1 MPLAPYFLAFV
12 TPALLGL
19 GLYLGGAWTWA
30 PVAFVFALLPVLD
43 ERIGLDTRNPDEA
56 RAGASRRLWDLPL
69 ALWVPVQLGVTAL
82 VLLRAAQPGWR
93 AWELAGLIVS
103 LGVINGSG
111 GITIA
116 HELMHRRARWARALA
131 ELLMASVSYPHFCIE
146 HVLGHHRHVAT
157 PRDPA
162 SARLGESVFAFY
174 ARCVA
179 GSLRSAWHLER
190 ERLARAG
197 QAAGTL
203 RDRRLRHGLLVAG
216 AYALAGWAAGPRGLL
231 IFAAQS
237 LVGFSLLEVI
247 NYLEHYG
254 LSRRELAPGQ
264 YERVRPEHSWNA
276 SQRLSNHYLFNLA
289 RHADHHANA
298 SRPYERLRHRA
309 DAPQL
314 PAGYA
319 TMLLLALVPP
329 LWFRVMNPRVA
340 AWQARERSGA

>member
-1 MPLAPYFLAFV
+1 MSFAPYFLAFV
-12 TPALLGL
+12 TPALLWL
-19 GLYLGGAWTWA
+19 GLHFGGLWTWS
-30 PVAFVFALLPVLD
+30 PVAFVFVLLPVLD
-43 ERIGLDTRNPDEA
+43 ERIGLDTRNPDET
-56 RAGASRRLWDLPL
+56 RAGLARRWWDLPL
-69 ALWVPVQLGVTAL
+69 VLWVPVQLGATAWV
-82 VLLRAAQPGWR
+82 VLRGAQPGWR
-93 AWELAGLIVS
+93 AWELAGLVVS

-116 HELMHRRARWARALA
+116 HELMHRRAPWARALA
-131 ELLMASVSYPHFCIE
+131 EILMTSVSYPHFCIE
-146 HVLGHHRHVAT
+146 HVLGHHRNVAT

-174 ARCVA
+174 ARCVV
-179 GSLRSAWHLER
+179 GSLRSAWRLER
-190 ERLARAG
+190 ERLARAN
-197 QAAGTL
+197 QRPGTL
-203 RDRRLRHGLLVAG
+203 RDRRLRYGVLVGG
-216 AYALAGWAAGPRGLL
+216 AYGLAAWGAGGLGLAL
-231 IFAAQS
+231 FATQS
-237 LVGFSLLEVI
+237 VVAFSLLEVI

-276 SQRLSNHYLFNLA
+276 SQRVSNHYLFNLA

-298 SRPYERLRHRA
+298 SRPYERLRHQD

-319 TMLLLALVPP
+319 SMLLLALVPA

-340 AWQARERSGA
+340 HWHARAREAA